1 MLGNELFLQREIGH
15 QIHKKIKVLDIFSS
29 DKHAN

>member
-15 QIHKKIKVLDIFSS
+15 QIQKKIKVLDIFS
-29 DKHAN
+29 KHAN